1 MSNKQ
6 IKAIKFLAESK
17 HESAKYFLYGNE
29 HALCYKSRSHCLKN
43 LDLQSLEKIY
53 LNLDDDNFEPLLDQ
67 HLTSNSLFN
76 EKKVVF
82 VSMNKNRLNKDLI
95 RKFKKIVECESE
107 NLIIVE
113 LSNLVKKTIEKE
125 LINSLEGNA
134 IFIDCF
140 PPFESEI
147 KNFLEFNLP
156 NYLNRKEN
164 IQVFLELYEG
174 NFSALLNDLDVLKI
188 LEIEDEETAM
198 EVFSNNGN
206 KNNFKLIEHISNQDK
221 ALALSIIDSM
231 RTNDRNS
238 VALLIWILS
247 RDINAIK
254 HLLEGKNI
262 KVLGI
267 WENQIQWYKKISSR
281 ITPKSLEKIIDEIN
295 IIDRK
300 FKGVLK
306 GDPWNGI
313 KDIVLRLS
321 A

>member
-1 MSNKQ
+1 M
-6 IKAIKFLAESK
+6 
-17 HESAKYFLYGNE
+17 
-29 HALCYKSRSHCLKN
+29 
-43 LDLQSLEKIY
+43 
-53 LNLDDDNFEPLLDQ
+53 
-67 HLTSNSLFN
+67 
-76 EKKVVF
+76 
-82 VSMNKNRLNKDLI
+82 
-95 RKFKKIVECESE
+95 
-107 NLIIVE
+107 
-113 LSNLVKKTIEKE
+113 
-125 LINSLEGNA
+125 
-134 IFIDCF
+134 
-140 PPFESEI
+140 
-147 KNFLEFNLP
+147 
-156 NYLNRKEN
+156 NRKEN

-262 KVLGI
+262 KTLGI
-267 WENQIQWYKKISSR
+267 WDNQIQWYKKISSR
-281 ITPKSLEKIIDEIN
+281 ITSKSLEKIIDEIN

>member
-1 MSNKQ
+1 M
-6 IKAIKFLAESK
+6 
-17 HESAKYFLYGNE
+17 
-29 HALCYKSRSHCLKN
+29 
-43 LDLQSLEKIY
+43 
-53 LNLDDDNFEPLLDQ
+53 
-67 HLTSNSLFN
+67 
-76 EKKVVF
+76 
-82 VSMNKNRLNKDLI
+82 
-95 RKFKKIVECESE
+95 KFKKIIECESE

-125 LINSLEGNA
+125 LISGLEGNA
-134 IFIDCF
+134 MFVDCF

-174 NFSALLNDLDVLKI
+174 NFSALVNDLDVLKI

-262 KVLGI
+262 KTLGI
-267 WENQIQWYKKISSR
+267 WDNQIQWYKKISSR
-281 ITPKSLEKIIDEIN
+281 ITSKSLEKIIDEIN